1 MKKFFFTFAVTASV
15 AALSAYN
22 GNPEDIEGVKTVSID
37 GVEVTWIRDNAEPRI
52 MERTLFSDAS
62 DSLVS
67 ALGLE
72 DGVPASMS
80 AFLVRK
86 DGQLILFDTGL
97 GAGNSRLTAAFDAL
111 GISADDIDCIFL
123 THLHGDHIGGM
134 LKDGEPVF
142 NNAEVYVAQKEYDGW
157 TAMPQKQN
165 GQVVK
170 TMSLY
175 RERLHLFTEDESL
188 PYGIRQIAAY
198 GHTPGHTAGSCCY
211 LIDNFMFS
219 GDTLMH
225 LTCGRTDFP
234 SGNKKEMKQSV
245 TTGTSERNW
254 VTLFKQYEN
263 IEELNRRVLMALVDR
278 ILIYENHAIEIVFK
292 YKDEYQQTLE
302 YVLGYADEL
311 AIAG

>member
-198 GHTPGHTAGSCCY
+198 GHTPGHTVYQIGKL
-211 LIDNFMFS
+211 LIVGDIMHGTALQIPHPEICANFDM
-219 GDTLMH
+219 DK
-225 LTCGRTDFP
+225 P
-234 SGNKKEMKQSV
+234 
-245 TTGTSERNW
+245 
-254 VTLFKQYEN
+254 
-263 IEELNRRVLMALVDR
+263 A
-278 ILIYENHAIEIVFK
+278 AIESRIMIL
-292 YKDEYQQTLE
+292 D
-302 YVLGYADEL
+302 YAMKNGL
-311 AIAG
+311 TMAGMHFPEPAFITPDSK

>member
-1 MKKFFFTFAVTASV
+1 MKKFFFTFAATASV
-15 AALSAYN
+15 ATLSACN
-22 GNPEDIEGVKTVSID
+22 GNPEDIEGVKTVNID

-86 DGQLILFDTGL
+86 DGRLILFDTGL

-157 TAMPQKQN
+157 TAMPQEQN

-170 TMSLY
+170 TMGLY
-175 RERLHLFTEDESL
+175 IERLHLFTEDESL

-198 GHTPGHTAGSCCY
+198 GHTPGHTIYQIGKL
-211 LIDNFMFS
+211 LIVGDIMHGTALQIPHSEICANFDM
-219 GDTLMH
+219 DK
-225 LTCGRTDFP
+225 P
-234 SGNKKEMKQSV
+234 
-245 TTGTSERNW
+245 
-254 VTLFKQYEN
+254 
-263 IEELNRRVLMALVDR
+263 A
-278 ILIYENHAIEIVFK
+278 AIESRVMIL
-292 YKDEYQQTLE
+292 D
-302 YVLGYADEL
+302 YAMKNGLTMAGMHFPEP
-311 AIAG
+311 AFIAPDSK

>member
-1 MKKFFFTFAVTASV
+1 M
-15 AALSAYN
+15 
-22 GNPEDIEGVKTVSID
+22 
-37 GVEVTWIRDNAEPRI
+37 TWIRDNAEPRI

-80 AFLVRK
+80 TFLVRK
-86 DGQLILFDTGL
+86 DGRLILFDTGL

-142 NNAEVYVAQKEYDGW
+142 NNAEVYIAQKEYDGW
-157 TAMPQKQN
+157 TAMPQEQN

-170 TMSLY
+170 TMGLY
-175 RERLHLFTEDESL
+175 IERLHLLTEDESL

-198 GHTPGHTAGSCCY
+198 GHTPGHTIYQIGKL
-211 LIDNFMFS
+211 LIVGDIMHGTALQIPHPEICANFDM
-219 GDTLMH
+219 DK
-225 LTCGRTDFP
+225 P
-234 SGNKKEMKQSV
+234 
-245 TTGTSERNW
+245 
-254 VTLFKQYEN
+254 
-263 IEELNRRVLMALVDR
+263 A
-278 ILIYENHAIEIVFK
+278 AIESRVMIL
-292 YKDEYQQTLE
+292 D
-302 YVLGYADEL
+302 YAMKNGL
-311 AIAG
+311 TMAGMHFPEPAFITPDSK

>member
-86 DGQLILFDTGL
+86 DGRLILFDTGL

-157 TAMPQKQN
+157 TAMPQEQN

-170 TMSLY
+170 TMGLY

-198 GHTPGHTAGSCCY
+198 GHTPGHTVYQIGKL
-211 LIDNFMFS
+211 LIVGDIMHGTALQIPHPEICANFDM
-219 GDTLMH
+219 DK
-225 LTCGRTDFP
+225 P
-234 SGNKKEMKQSV
+234 
-245 TTGTSERNW
+245 
-254 VTLFKQYEN
+254 
-263 IEELNRRVLMALVDR
+263 A
-278 ILIYENHAIEIVFK
+278 AIESRVMIL
-292 YKDEYQQTLE
+292 D
-302 YVLGYADEL
+302 YAMKNGLTMAGMHFPEP
-311 AIAG
+311 AFIAPGSK

>member
-86 DGQLILFDTGL
+86 DGRLILFDTGL

-198 GHTPGHTAGSCCY
+198 GHTPGHTVYQIGKL
-211 LIDNFMFS
+211 LIVGDIMHGTALQIPHPEICANFDM
-219 GDTLMH
+219 DK
-225 LTCGRTDFP
+225 P
-234 SGNKKEMKQSV
+234 
-245 TTGTSERNW
+245 
-254 VTLFKQYEN
+254 
-263 IEELNRRVLMALVDR
+263 A
-278 ILIYENHAIEIVFK
+278 AIESRIMIL
-292 YKDEYQQTLE
+292 D
-302 YVLGYADEL
+302 YAMKNGL
-311 AIAG
+311 TMAGMHFPEPAFITPDSK